1 MSQEDRKIGIKILR
15 LANDD
20 EWEEVW
26 NLLQEYPS
34 AYLGYRTKDTGDC
47 LVHLAAYSACE
58 LSSDCQRTA
67 LDCLRLALDRED
79 QGSMRSCERLDHDGG
94 TALHSA
100 LASASCLD
108 DYEDDDEEE
117 EADGLEEKLE
127 QKYSRLRCI
136 RETVQL
142 LLRVGG
148 FDPNA
153 HLINSREVGNN
164 ECNHGDDDDDEIDAA
179 YARDALVEG
188 WTPLV
193 MVILWIALLCR
204 GNHDGKN
211 MAEISTALGI
221 LSDLKEAGGNLEEV
235 IAERFIVSDY
245 IISFGYHFYHTRWN
259 PKDGDTW
266 VDCSCVLQIIQK
278 IFGISFDQCNAYEQ
292 DNSLAKKQ
300 LILASMLD
308 NTNDFDRIAQM
319 EIFEDKGQLA
329 TFSIQGV
336 IPMPKI
342 IYRDYFPTN
351 LLTLAATSLSLG
363 VFRELLKIFENEE
376 MTENELVSILIAVFT
391 DRPSF
396 VCSGFE
402 NRDLAFMR
410 ECWVEI
416 CESALNVC
424 SGDMEELLNK
434 MLYLVCFSPWGS
446 KNALSVLIELGADA
460 NGGKTRTSSVE
471 GGYTPIH
478 IIAGRKRGSKATSM
492 IDFLISKGGS
502 IEINDGKGK
511 SPLQVALH
519 IKNKEVVHY
528 LYQKSIEKE
537 TKYFADMSQRELIIF
552 GKVAVET
559 KNTRMLND
567 CIQQITKHSVN
578 EQSEERD
585 FLAEELG
592 QILLGVLNPKFFVG
606 CCRDKCAIET
616 LTKLFLLLKDE
627 AKLSVVDN
635 VSGYSCLHHIL
646 RRRIRGD
653 EIRHAILSPLLYQLS
668 TQNKLHLVNVRCHKD
683 FGSYTPLHFAY
694 VLDCQSSIDLLKDFG
709 ADIEIVD
716 GEGLSPERL
725 RRTIISLKENEQV
738 SSSGDEM

>member
-26 NLLQEYPS
+26 SLLQEYPS

-47 LVHLAAYSACE
+47 LVHLASYSACE

-67 LDCLRLALDRED
+67 LDCLRLALDREG
-79 QGSMRSCERLDHDGG
+79 QGPMRSCERLDHDGG

-108 DYEDDDEEE
+108 DDYDDEEE
-117 EADGLEEKLE
+117 EEGDGLEE
-127 QKYSRLRCI
+127 KYSRLRCI
-136 RETVQL
+136 RESVQL

-153 HLINSREVGNN
+153 HLINSRLVGNN
-164 ECNHGDDDDDEIDAA
+164 ECNHGGDDDDEIDAA

-188 WTPLV
+188 WTPLA
-193 MVILWIALLCR
+193 MVILWIASLCR
-204 GNHDGKN
+204 GNHDGKK

-221 LSDLKEAGGNLEEV
+221 LSDLKEAGGNLDEV

-259 PKDGDTW
+259 PKEGDNW

-278 IFGISFDQCNAYEQ
+278 ILGISFDRYNAYEE

-319 EIFEDKGQLA
+319 KIFEDKRQLA
-329 TFSIQGV
+329 TFPIQGV

-363 VFRELLKIFENEE
+363 VFRELLKFFENEE
-376 MTENELVSILIAVFT
+376 MTENELISILTAVFT

-396 VCSGFE
+396 VRSGFGK
-402 NRDLAFMR
+402 RGVAFVR
-410 ECWVEI
+410 KCWVEI
-416 CESALNVC
+416 CESALNAC

-446 KNALSVLIELGADA
+446 INALTVLIELGADA

-471 GGYTPIH
+471 GEYTPIH
-478 IIAGRKRGSKATSM
+478 IIAGRIRGSKATSM
-492 IDFLISKGGS
+492 IDFLILKGGS
-502 IEINDGKGK
+502 IEIKDCKNR
-511 SPLQVALH
+511 SPLQVALC
-519 IKNKEVVHY
+519 IENKEVVHY

-537 TKYFADMSQRELIIF
+537 IECFADMSQRELIIF
-552 GKVAVET
+552 GKVAVEI
-559 KNTRMLND
+559 KNTRMLKD
-567 CIQQITKHSVN
+567 CIKQIAKHSVN

-606 CCRDKCAIET
+606 CCRDECAIET

-653 EIRHAILSPLLYQLS
+653 EIRNALLSPVLSQLS

-694 VLDCQSSIDLLKDFG
+694 VLDCQSSIDILKDFG

-725 RRTIISLKENEQV
+725 RRTIISLKEHEQV
-738 SSSGDEM
+738 NSSGDEM